1 MYRIKNVK
9 VSALACALPGQK
21 FSLTEYA
28 PDLID
33 EKTAGQIERVSG
45 FHSLRIAPDKMTTSD
60 LCAVSAH
67 ECLSSLWGGGVR
79 NLIALIFIS
88 QTPDYYI
95 PATSHILQTRLGL
108 PESTICIDINEGC
121 SGFIT
126 GLYTA
131 GLIAEQ
137 YNGNVLLTGGDTLS
151 KLTSPEDRALKSIL
165 SDAGYA
171 AVISPGGNGEMK
183 FMFEGYGERADAL
196 IVENSRH
203 RKTDN
208 PRNNGKLF
216 MDGAA
221 IMNFTLSDVP
231 RVMKNFL
238 DESGLTVNDITLFA
252 LHQANKLM
260 LRTIAKKMGVPE
272 EKMPFTAG
280 DIGNTSSASIP
291 LMLSGLSGSA
301 DMKCVMC
308 AGFGMGLSVGVCTA
322 DLRDTKFLGI
332 KEI

>member
-1 MYRIKNVK
+1 M
-9 VSALACALPGQK
+9 G
-21 FSLTEYA
+21 
-28 PDLID
+28 
-33 EKTAGQIERVSG
+33 
-45 FHSLRIAPDKMTTSD
+45 
-60 LCAVSAH
+60 
-67 ECLSSLWGGGVR
+67 GGGVR
-79 NLIALIFIS
+79 NLIALIFVS
-88 QTPDYYI
+88 QIPDYYI
-95 PATSHILQTRLGL
+95 PATSHILQARLGL
-108 PESTICIDINEGC
+108 PDNTLCIDINEGC

-151 KLTSPEDRALKSIL
+151 KLTSPDDRALRTTF
-165 SDAGYA
+165 SDSGYA
-171 AVISPGGNGEMK
+171 AVISPGGNGEMR
-183 FMFEGYGERADAL
+183 FMFESYGDRANAL
-196 IVENSRH
+196 MTDNSRH
-203 RKTDN
+203 RITDN
-208 PRNNGKLF
+208 PRNNGMLF

-231 RVMKNFL
+231 EVMKNFL

-272 EKMPFTAG
+272 EKMPFTAA

-301 DMKCVMC
+301 DMKNVMC

-322 DLRDTKFLGI
+322 DFSDTKFLGI
-332 KEI
+332 TEL